1 MQLPREGKLI
11 SKTEVPAFIPRADM
25 MEQMLRWA
33 MIEADEGGMRN
44 FGMPMKVHPRFLE
57 DVLWGFDVEII
68 KEGNKVAELGVG
80 FDGEVTVKYEW
91 IGQGKDGFP
100 TKEGKQEE
108 VKGKHFE
115 IW

>member
-1 MQLPREGKLI
+1 
-11 SKTEVPAFIPRADM
+11 M